1 MAWLRGVAGPI
12 ARAVRGRINR
22 LLGRAAT
29 ATGMSLA
36 FGAGAELAGIAVAE
50 YQLQSLLND
59 LPRAMDEMMRSIS
72 QNEELLSR
80 IGTAF
85 LRTRIQS
92 VVARFTARAAE
103 LRGFRFAGNWM
114 AAVLIMQQFSILVTE
129 VFKALWDVMIYR
141 MQRFALIDFSDQQY
155 ERTGD
160 MALPNLLNEWRTRDP
175 AEIAQRNMKEFIDLQ
190 NDLTALS
197 TFFDAIGRTSALGNW
212 LGFSAIARTVTNIS
226 WAFGIGWLSWVA
238 VGPGMR
244 ATIAQP
250 LEKYYNRLLRQTDLP
265 RETAL
270 RLWRKKLIDD
280 GELADRLAD
289 LGHPDRDIEL
299 LKRDESEFFTESQI
313 VDMLETGMVS
323 VEEARALL
331 ERIGWREPEL
341 STRLR
346 LVTHVAKA
354 KLRDRWV
361 SRLESA
367 YADGFVSLSDI
378 ENARSV
384 NLDTVSLEQLR
395 NFIVQHELEMELSR
409 KRVNTLQE
417 RFLDGTI
424 DEDTLRSQL
433 SEVVVVP
440 QVLEAMVENLKARK
454 EPRRVVER
462 EETLERRKRSLE
474 NRLETVLLQLR
485 HQQRLMADALA
496 VIDARAARVVADR
509 DAAIARLESLA
520 RARIEAVEAEFRAFE
535 TATAAEI
542 EARIAELRTLADV
555 RVREALAELE
565 ARRSAIDEE
574 LEAFSAATLFEIE
587 ERIEMLR
594 RVAETQTGAV
604 QERTLIRID
613 YLEAVKELPV
623 IRREL
628 EAEAMKRR
636 LEADTDAEIERI
648 RASTEARIALLSE
661 MAAVR
666 VEARRAA
673 LERLVER
680 VRAETEARVRE
691 VRERAAARLEE
702 LEAER
707 RRVEATYQARI
718 EALSLRADQLRE
730 ELSVVEQALARRA
743 RS

>member
-1 MAWLRGVAGPI
+1 VSLIRGLAGPV
-12 ARAVRGRINR
+12 ARALRGRINR

-29 ATGMSLA
+29 ATGVALA
-36 FGAGAELAGIAVAE
+36 FGAGSELAGIAITE
-50 YQLQSLLND
+50 YQLQSLIQD
-59 LPRAMDEMMRSIS
+59 LPRAMDEMMRSIDENKGRLHDIS
-72 QNEELLSR
+72 
-80 IGTAF
+80 TAL
-85 LRTRIQS
+85 LRTRIES
-92 VVARFTARAAE
+92 LVARFTARVSE
-103 LRGFRFAGNWM
+103 LRQFRFVGNWM
-114 AAVLIMQQFSILVTE
+114 AGVLIMQQFSILITE
-129 VFKALWDVMIYR
+129 VFKVLWDVTIQR
-141 MQRFALIDFSDQQY
+141 MQRFALVDFSDQQY
-155 ERTGD
+155 VRTGD
-160 MALPNLLNEWRTRDP
+160 MALENLLNEWRTMDP
-175 AEIAQRNMKEFIDLQ
+175 KTIAEINLREFINLQ
-190 NDLTALS
+190 RDLTALS

-244 ATIAQP
+244 ATIAAP

-289 LGHPDRDIEL
+289 LGYPDRDIEL

-331 ERIGWREPEL
+331 ERVGWREPEL

-378 ENARSV
+378 ENARKV
-384 NLDTVSLEQLR
+384 NLDTVSLEQLM
-395 NFIVQHELEMELSR
+395 NFIVQHELEMELAR
-409 KRVNTLQE
+409 MRVKTLQE

-462 EETLERRKRSLE
+462 EEPLERRRRSLE

-485 HQQRLMADALA
+485 HQQSLLADALA
-496 VIDARAARVVADR
+496 VIDARAARIVADR
-509 DAAIARLESLA
+509 DAAVARLEDLA
-520 RARIEAVEAEFRAFE
+520 RARVEAAEAEFRAFE

-555 RVREALAELE
+555 RVREEVAELE
-565 ARRSAIDEE
+565 ARKAAIDEE
-574 LEAFSAATLFEIE
+574 LETFRAATLFEIE
-587 ERIEMLR
+587 ERIAMLR
-594 RVAETQTGAV
+594 RIAETQTGAV

-613 YLEAVKELPV
+613 YLESIKELPV

-628 EAEAMKRR
+628 EAEARKRR
-636 LEADTDAEIERI
+636 LEADTDARIERI
-648 RASTEARIALLSE
+648 RESTEARIALLTE
-661 MAAVR
+661 MANLS

-680 VRAETEARVRE
+680 VRAETEARARE

-707 RRVEATYQARI
+707 RRVESTYQARI
-718 EALSLRADQLRE
+718 EMLSLRADQLRE
-730 ELSVVEQALARRA
+730 ELAVVEQAIARRM
-743 RS
+743 R